1 MNILLKDGNQINK
14 ETFQHLCDNVSDLAN
29 IPSNQINF
37 GTLAYIISTG
47 ELYIADSQKKW
58 TVV

>member
-1 MNILLKDGNQINK
+1 MNILLKDGSHINR
-14 ETFQHLCDNVSDLAN
+14 EIYQHICDDISDLAN

-47 ELYIADSQKKW
+47 ELYIADSDKNWK
-58 TVV
+58 VV